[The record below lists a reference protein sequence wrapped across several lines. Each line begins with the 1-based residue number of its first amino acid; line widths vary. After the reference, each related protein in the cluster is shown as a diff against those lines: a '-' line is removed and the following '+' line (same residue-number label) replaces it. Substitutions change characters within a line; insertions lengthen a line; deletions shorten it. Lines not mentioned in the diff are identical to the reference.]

1 MSNGDKVQRCIHSHT
16 FLAEMSFS
24 LSLSLP
30 SRSQLATP
38 RHFTFKAL
46 PWGLNFATPV
56 ITFYKRISC
65 SHCEHRTACVREQRP
80 AVVNFLRPDSFF
92 NSSASLLSTGML
104 RPASLEP
111 ADKSL
116 GFTRVHFT
124 GLLVRLCFFFL
135 LPQRCSRMFNKSAF
149 LYWQQSFCNDDP
161 GCLTHLFNL
170 VVYTWSLSG
179 HDWKII

>member
-1 MSNGDKVQRCIHSHT
+1 MHSFAYLLDGDV
-16 FLAEMSFS
+16 FFSF
-24 LSLSLP
+24 SLP

-38 RHFTFKAL
+38 SHFTFTAL

-92 NSSASLLSTGML
+92 NSSASLLSTRML
-104 RPASLEP
+104 RSASLEP

-116 GFTRVHFT
+116 GSTRVHFA
-124 GLLVRLCFFFL
+124 GLLVRLLFFFL
-135 LPQRCSRMFNKSAF
+135 LLQRCSRMFSKSAF
-149 LYWQQSFCNDDP
+149 LYWQHYFVMMNQD
-161 GCLTHLFNL
+161 
-170 VVYTWSLSG
+170 V
-179 HDWKII
+179 

>member
-16 FLAEMSFS
+16 FLTEMSFFFPF
-24 LSLSLP
+24 LLP

-38 RHFTFKAL
+38 RHFTFTAL

-80 AVVNFLRPDSFF
+80 AVVNFLRPDSLFS
-92 NSSASLLSTGML
+92 SSASLLSTGML
-104 RPASLEP
+104 RSASLKP

-116 GFTRVHFT
+116 GSTRVHFT
-124 GLLVRLCFFFL
+124 GLLFRLFLFFFL
-135 LPQRCSRMFNKSAF
+135 SFFFFLQHRCIRMLNKSAF
-149 LYWQQSFCNDDP
+149 LSRQQSLCNDEP
-161 GCLTHLFNL
+161 GSF
-170 VVYTWSLSG
+170 
-179 HDWKII
+179 I